1 MNFPVLN
8 FVVDWKLLLL
18 LDCDELCT
26 TLTKM
31 ITTTEMNLMIFIFLI
46 SICFC
51 CLFRMVSELLIFI
64 NVQVVFQTF
73 NLAVMA
79 KVRGIFFLIVGNC
92 DEHMHHVDLSD
103 KNYLSD
109 CFYFFGKISI
119 RLIRFSLPP
128 FW

>member
-46 SICFC
+46 SI
-51 CLFRMVSELLIFI
+51 LFLLLISYDFRVI
-64 NVQVVFQTF
+64 DF
-73 NLAVMA
+73 NQCPGCVPNFKLAVMA
-79 KVRGIFFLIVGNC
+79 KVRGIFF
-92 DEHMHHVDLSD
+92 
-103 KNYLSD
+103 
-109 CFYFFGKISI
+109 
-119 RLIRFSLPP
+119 
-128 FW
+128 